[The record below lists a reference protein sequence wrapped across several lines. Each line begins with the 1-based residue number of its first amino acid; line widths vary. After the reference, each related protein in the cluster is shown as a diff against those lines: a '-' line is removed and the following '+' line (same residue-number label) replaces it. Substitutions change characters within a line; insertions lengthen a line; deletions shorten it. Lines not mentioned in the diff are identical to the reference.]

1 MFVHIN
7 YFLFWLLSYSFE
19 LLPLLTFNCNRQFSS
34 MSNIS
39 VWTFL
44 VWLRAFFLCKGSE
57 KNTSSFHKQKSLK
70 VKVNLLSFGIVS
82 YSVKGGTV
90 IFDEI

>member
-1 MFVHIN
+1 
-7 YFLFWLLSYSFE
+7 
-19 LLPLLTFNCNRQFSS
+19 

-57 KNTSSFHKQKSLK
+57 KIQVHFISKSLK
-70 VKVNLLSFGIVS
+70 VKVNVLSFGIVS

>member
-1 MFVHIN
+1 
-7 YFLFWLLSYSFE
+7 
-19 LLPLLTFNCNRQFSS
+19 

-57 KNTSSFHKQKSLK
+57 KIQVHFISKKSLK
-70 VKVNLLSFGIVS
+70 VKVNVLSFGIVS